1 MSQAIDRRMEFV
13 VKVSKFCNLRCR
25 YCYEFESLGNRE
37 AMSREQLQ
45 QLYRYIEA
53 WRARVD
59 ARDGKRT
66 EIGFIW
72 HGGEPLLLEPD
83 FYWNTFADQRE
94 IFGEQVARKNTLQT
108 NLTVLDEE
116 RIALLRDGFDV
127 VGVSVDVFGGLRVN
141 VGGRDQQPVTLKNME
156 RLRDL
161 GIPFSTITVLT
172 RANLGRMR
180 HIYELFSRARIPFR
194 LLPLFDGAFEGQ
206 HRGFE
211 IGTQDILQA
220 FKDLVDLWMEK
231 DGFLEVY
238 PTLEQIQLVLR
249 SMQGG
254 APIYYNKRE
263 WLPVMLVNTNGDCFT
278 YGDPYEEPEWCVG
291 NLFTTSL
298 DDILAGER
306 FAKSALAAERRI
318 AANCLGC
325 PYFGH
330 CSGYPIAEEHY
341 NCGQKTGEA
350 ERTCVVERNL
360 FAYIERRIREAG
372 GLPAAWREPSQARPE
387 ERRIA

>member
-1 MSQAIDRRMEFV
+1 MSQASDRRMEFV

-37 AMSREQLQ
+37 AMSREQLRTV
-45 QLYRYIEA
+45 YRHIEA
-53 WRARVD
+53 YRARVD

-72 HGGEPLLLEPD
+72 HGGEPLLLEPG
-83 FYWNTFADQRE
+83 FYWDTFADQRE
-94 IFGEQVARKNTLQT
+94 IFGEHVARKNTLQT

-116 RIALLRDGFDV
+116 RIALLRGGFDV

-141 VGGRDQQPVTLKNME
+141 VGGRDQQPVTLRNME
-156 RLRDL
+156 RLRAL

-172 RANLGRMR
+172 RANLGRLR
-180 HIYELFSRARIPFR
+180 HIHELFSRADIPFR
-194 LLPLFDGAFEGQ
+194 ILPLFDGAFDGQ

-211 IGTQDILQA
+211 ISTQDILQA

-231 DGFLEVY
+231 EGFLTVF
-238 PTLEQIQLVLR
+238 PTLEQIQVVLR
-249 SMQGG
+249 AMKG
-254 APIYYNKRE
+254 APPVYYNKRE
-263 WLPVMLVNTNGDCFT
+263 WLPVLLVNTNGDCFT

-306 FAKSALAAERRI
+306 FARSALAAERRM
-318 AANCLGC
+318 AANCLSC

-341 NCGQKTGEA
+341 NCREKTGEA
-350 ERTCVVERNL
+350 ERACVVERNL
-360 FAYIERRIREAG
+360 FAYIEQRIRQAG
-372 GLPAAWREPSQARPE
+372 GEAAAWGALPHAGSE
-387 ERRIA
+387 ERRVA